1 MRSNL
6 SKIKSKL
13 SQLFGNKAMDLAALE
28 QRVLDNPQTVVDE
41 LISEPELDILVER
54 LLARACI
61 RASKSHLLIERLKNN
76 QCYTQDQ
83 GVLNFYVRA
92 LQIENQWQEIVDLHP
107 YIENTNKSNVL
118 TLMKA
123 CLKVKQYEVARN
135 VGENFEFTGEDKV
148 RASFILFQSLVKE
161 AEFNKAIALIS
172 QFDFVDNENIFKW
185 HSLTQSELRKLKP
198 YENSWIAFTL
208 ARILFKKRRY
218 IEVISLLRVF
228 IGAELPSVL
237 IKNYIYRYYAESLCN
252 VLSQKPLISELQLV
266 LEHARREPCL
276 STFCHLYQGHLLH
289 VSGNYSA
296 AVAEFNQ
303 VEECDYSLPS
313 DKGAVTVRSSDQINN
328 MPHSEHSPIM
338 FEPANQQA
346 VGELVTVVACDS
358 KYFMLFFEIF
368 SQSFKAKNPDD
379 MLHFHIVNPSEEVKH
394 VAADAKSEGKINFS
408 FSKADQAT
416 NIKALFASVRFLIA
430 KQLLEYYQKPILITD
445 IDVGF
450 SGRLT
455 DFNLSPAN
463 ADVCV
468 KFRKDSYLFPWR
480 TIPANTILFN
490 NSTGAFKFL
499 QCFADYFYSVY
510 GDGESTNIWWV
521 DQSALYSI
529 YRYFADQSEVVKFR
543 NLYETDNIDSL
554 LTFHQP
560 FESKQ
565 EFINRVFS
573 E

>member
-1 MRSNL
+1 M
-6 SKIKSKL
+6 
-13 SQLFGNKAMDLAALE
+13 
-28 QRVLDNPQTVVDE
+28 
-41 LISEPELDILVER
+41 
-54 LLARACI
+54 
-61 RASKSHLLIERLKNN
+61 
-76 QCYTQDQ
+76 
-83 GVLNFYVRA
+83 
-92 LQIENQWQEIVDLHP
+92 
-107 YIENTNKSNVL
+107 
-118 TLMKA
+118 
-123 CLKVKQYEVARN
+123 KQYEVARN

-296 AVAEFNQ
+296 AVAEFNK

-408 FSKADQAT
+408 FSQADQAT

>member
-198 YENSWIAFTL
+198 YENSWVAFTL

-313 DKGAVTVRSSDQINN
+313 DKGAVTVRSSGQINN
-328 MPHSEHSPIM
+328 MPHSEHSPIT

-346 VGELVTVVACDS
+346 AGELVTVVACDS

-379 MLHFHIVNPSEEVKH
+379 MLHFHVVNPSEEVKH
-394 VAADAKSEGKINFS
+394 VVADAKSEGKINFS
-408 FSKADQAT
+408 FSQADQAT

-490 NSTGAFKFL
+490 YSTGAFKFL

>member
-394 VAADAKSEGKINFS
+394 VVADAKSEGKINFS